1 MKLINW
7 TPRPISLFDNMDRM
21 VQTIFDNDFYPA
33 PAGHNWVPAVDIR
46 ENDASFILTADIP
59 GLTKSDI
66 DLLIEDNT
74 LKISGKREYNNKDGN
89 VEYHYQERTHGSFQ
103 RSFKLPISVDEENI
117 SATFKSG
124 ILTVVLPKTE
134 EAQPKQRTIKI
145 K

>member
-7 TPRPISLFDNMDRM
+7 TPRPVSLLDNMDKM

-33 PAGHNWVPAVDIR
+33 TVSSNWVPAVDII
-46 ENDASFILTADIP
+46 EGDASFILTADIP
-59 GLTKSDI
+59 GLTKNDI
-66 DLLIEDNT
+66 DLLVDNNT
-74 LKISGKREYNNKDGN
+74 LKISGKREYNNTDGN
-89 VEYHYQERTHGSFQ
+89 LEYHYQERTHGSFQ

>member
-7 TPRPISLFDNMDRM
+7 TPRPVSLLDNMDRM

-33 PAGHNWVPAVDIR
+33 TPSRNWVPAVDIK
-46 ENDASFILTADIP
+46 EGDTSFILTADIP
-59 GLTKSDI
+59 GLTKNDI
-66 DLLIEDNT
+66 DLLVENKR

-134 EAQPKQRTIKI
+134 KAQPKQKTIKI

>member
-33 PAGHNWVPAVDIR
+33 TPSQNWVPAVDIR
-46 ENDASFILTADIP
+46 ENDTSFILTADIP
-59 GLTKSDI
+59 GLTKNDI
-66 DLLIEDNT
+66 DLLVENKR
-74 LKISGKREYNNKDGN
+74 LKISGKREYNNTDGN

-124 ILTVVLPKTE
+124 ILTIVLPKTE

>member
-7 TPRPISLFDNMDRM
+7 TPRPVSLLDNMDRM
-21 VQTIFDNDFYPA
+21 VQTIFDNDFYTA
-33 PAGHNWVPAVDIR
+33 TATHNWVPAVDIR
-46 ENDASFILTADIP
+46 EGDASFILTADIP

-124 ILTVVLPKTE
+124 ILTIVLPKTE